1 MGLLDK
7 LLKGDSNISFDG
19 GNPTTVSQIPLD
31 RTFDRTN
38 LDMENPLPSGGPITT
53 GLPYTATIG
62 QEQVFFPGQTF
73 TSKNTYID
81 YVNSRGLSPAGA
93 LPRVVGRPTQGA
105 IGGTGRRGG

>member
-7 LLKGDSNISFDG
+7 LLNGDSVIS
-19 GNPTTVSQIPLD
+19 TTLLVSQIPLD
-31 RTFDRTN
+31 RTFNRTS
-38 LDMENPLPSGGPITT
+38 LDMEDPLPSGGPITT

-105 IGGTGRRGG
+105 VGGTGRRGG

>member
-7 LLKGDSNISFDG
+7 LLNGDSNISFDG
-19 GNPTTVSQIPLD
+19 GNPTTVSQIPLAN
-31 RTFDRTN
+31 TFDRTN
-38 LDMENPLPSGGPITT
+38 LDMENPLPSGGPITK
-53 GLPYTATIG
+53 GLPYSATIG

-93 LPRVVGRPTQGA
+93 LPRVVGRPSEGA
-105 IGGTGRRGG
+105 IGGTGRRGN